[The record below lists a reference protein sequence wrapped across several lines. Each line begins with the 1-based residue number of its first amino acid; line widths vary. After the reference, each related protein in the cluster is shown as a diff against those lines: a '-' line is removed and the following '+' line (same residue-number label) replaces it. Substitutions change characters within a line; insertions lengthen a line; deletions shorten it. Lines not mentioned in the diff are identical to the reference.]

1 MTHIVGQG
9 SRNDPRSLDLQTQRK
24 WRIPN
29 ELLPEP
35 PLAARTDAIKI
46 ITEGYP
52 SARALSNSGR
62 YNCAGLVFGSRRVA
76 IDVEHIART
85 AIQAMSEIDPD
96 VEVEP

>member
-62 YNCAGLVFGSRRVA
+62 YNCAGLVFGSRRA
-76 IDVEHIART
+76 WLS
-85 AIQAMSEIDPD
+85 MSNTSRGRRFRR
-96 VEVEP
+96 